1 MGGETT
7 TQVAKGMEAVISA
20 LTNST
25 TGLTA
30 STMFGVVADLV
41 PFIVMIVPVALGVYF
56 LRKLIKGAGKAKVRI
71 LKIDKEKNISRLEII
86 IHEGKNR
93 EVRKT
98 CESVGKK
105 VIALHR
111 AKIANIDVKNLKIGQ
126 WRFLT
131 KEEVKTIVNQ

>member
-1 MGGETT
+1 MLLDAVTT
-7 TQVAKGMEAVISA
+7 DMAAVISA

-71 LKIDKEKNISRLEII
+71 
-86 IHEGKNR
+86 
-93 EVRKT
+93 
-98 CESVGKK
+98 
-105 VIALHR
+105 
-111 AKIANIDVKNLKIGQ
+111 
-126 WRFLT
+126 
-131 KEEVKTIVNQ
+131 

>member
-7 TQVAKGMEAVISA
+7 TQVAKGMSEVISA
-20 LTNST
+20 LTNAS

-71 LKIDKEKNISRLEII
+71 
-86 IHEGKNR
+86 
-93 EVRKT
+93 
-98 CESVGKK
+98 
-105 VIALHR
+105 
-111 AKIANIDVKNLKIGQ
+111 
-126 WRFLT
+126 
-131 KEEVKTIVNQ
+131 